1 MYIHIALDCHVHMNL
16 NRSEHLECI
25 EHLECTEHC
34 IFFLKGQRS
43 AYTLVQSQV
52 QNDSVLYLSSISGS
66 VSGAIG
72 QLISV
77 VRCVYSVGVWST
89 VGWCCT

>member
-1 MYIHIALDCHVHMNL
+1 MYIHIALDCHIHMNL
-16 NRSEHLECI
+16 NCIEHLECI
-25 EHLECTEHC
+25 EHC
-34 IFFLKGQRS
+34 IFFSKGQRS

-52 QNDSVLYLSSISGS
+52 QNDSGLYLSSISGS
-66 VSGAIG
+66 VGGAIG

-77 VRCVYSVGVWST
+77 VRCVYSVVVWST